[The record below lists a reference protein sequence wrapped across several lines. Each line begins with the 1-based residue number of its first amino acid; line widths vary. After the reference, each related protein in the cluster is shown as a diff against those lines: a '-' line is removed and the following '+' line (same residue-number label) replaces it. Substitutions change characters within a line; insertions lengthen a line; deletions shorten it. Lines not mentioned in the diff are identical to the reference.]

1 MRGRAMQNHRPRQ
14 SRGSCQ
20 ANGIW
25 HGNTDDSRPA
35 LTVRIGITAAYTAT
49 SAQPDSRSLSIG
61 TYRGHNPLHT

>member
-1 MRGRAMQNHRPRQ
+1 MQNHRPRQ

-35 LTVRIGITAAYTAT
+35 LTVRIGITAN

-61 TYRGHNPLHT
+61 TYRGNNPLHT